1 MNTLNQYGLSE
12 RFTAEAS
19 LYPDLR
25 IGRIVSQHK
34 DLYRVVTEDEELLAE
49 VSGKYRFEAKHLSDF
64 PAVGD
69 FVMLDKE
76 SPGKGNAV
84 IRRLLSRKSLFER
97 KAVGAQNETQ
107 VIAANIDTVFICMSL
122 NNNFNLRRL
131 ERYLSIAWDS
141 RAKPVVV
148 LTKADLC
155 ENIKQRLEEISTVAA
170 GADIVVTSCFDP
182 FSYEKVRAYLGEG
195 RTASFIGS
203 SGVGKSTLINCLAG
217 KELLNTAETRGD
229 DRGRHTTTSRELI
242 LLPLGGVVID
252 TPGMRELGVESADL
266 GRAFSD
272 IDELAAKC
280 RFKDCSHK
288 SEPGCA
294 VRAAVESGQLDAPRL
309 ENFLKLKK
317 EAKYDGLN
325 SRQIETKKINEMFA
339 GVGGIKNA
347 RKFAKEKNRQKS
359 L

>member
-155 ENIKQRLEEISTVAA
+155 ENIEQRLEEISTVAA

-217 KELLNTAETRGD
+217 KELLSTAETRGD
-229 DRGRHTTTSRELI
+229 GRGRHTTTSRELI

-294 VRAAVESGQLDAPRL
+294 VRAAVASGALSPQRY
-309 ENFLKLKK
+309 ER
-317 EAKYDGLN
+317 Y
-325 SRQIETKKINEMFA
+325 RQILAQVRETW
-339 GVGGIKNA
+339 
-347 RKFAKEKNRQKS
+347 KNRYH
-359 L
+359 